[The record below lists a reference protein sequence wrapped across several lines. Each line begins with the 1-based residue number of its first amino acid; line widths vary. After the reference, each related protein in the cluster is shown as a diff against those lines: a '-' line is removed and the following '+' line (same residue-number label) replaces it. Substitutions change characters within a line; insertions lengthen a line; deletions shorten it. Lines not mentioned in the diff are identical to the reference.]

1 MSTDPFDLARFVTA
15 QAPVIEA
22 VRGELR
28 RGRKTNHWMWFIFP
42 QIAGLGSSYMSRRFA
57 ISSLDE
63 ARAYVAH
70 PLLGPRLA
78 ECAELVLAV
87 KDRSVHDIFAS
98 PDDMT
103 FHSSMTLF
111 AEASRRDVF
120 RQALEKYF
128 DGDPDPET
136 LDRLPSQR

>member
-28 RGRKTNHWMWFIFP
+28 RGRKTSHWMWFIFP

-98 PDDMT
+98 PDDMK

-120 RQALEKYF
+120 RQTLEKYF